1 MVWDKSKYEYP
12 QTAQT
17 LYACQQT
24 RAAINISMLMT
35 TEMAVLAKHLIF
47 NKLQNESFLLAK
59 CAVLQVKTGR
69 IAVRNG
75 TYGNSRRQK
84 LFFSCISAS
93 MGRLRIFKKA
103 KIKLNKKELHS
114 KRVVSTPEV
123 QFFFIQLHF
132 PTPQSVY
139 RSQTE

>member
-1 MVWDKSKYEYP
+1 
-12 QTAQT
+12 
-17 LYACQQT
+17 
-24 RAAINISMLMT
+24 
-35 TEMAVLAKHLIF
+35 MAVLAKHLIF

>member
-1 MVWDKSKYEYP
+1 
-12 QTAQT
+12 
-17 LYACQQT
+17 
-24 RAAINISMLMT
+24 MLMT
-35 TEMAVLAKHLIF
+35 TEKAVLAKHLIF
-47 NKLQNESFLLAK
+47 NKLQNESFFLAK

-114 KRVVSTPEV
+114 KRVVSTLLKCSSFLFSSTFQHHSLSIAHRLNKSIAKNCETTAMAN
-123 QFFFIQLHF
+123 L
-132 PTPQSVY
+132 
-139 RSQTE
+139 